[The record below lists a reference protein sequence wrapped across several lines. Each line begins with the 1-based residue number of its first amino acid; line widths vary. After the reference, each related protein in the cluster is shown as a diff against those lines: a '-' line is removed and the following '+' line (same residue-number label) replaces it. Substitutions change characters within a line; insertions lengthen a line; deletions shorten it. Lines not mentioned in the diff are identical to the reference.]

1 MPVGICTREST
12 AKDDARDDNSA
23 LKSADLTGD
32 WGKLG
37 HFSNDYALGK
47 DDGGDNR
54 KINRGQFPPLKREQ
68 TKNSS
73 HS

>member
-12 AKDDARDDNSA
+12 ARDDARDDNSA

-32 WGKLG
+32 LGKRG

-47 DDGGDNR
+47 DDGGEGVRTHGLDRWENYN
-54 KINRGQFPPLKREQ
+54 KEKVEA
-68 TKNSS
+68 
-73 HS
+73 